1 MNMELHNT
9 IEDLVISKVTGI
21 FESIEKEG
29 NPENFCTCQ
38 QCRMDTVCYALNRSQ
53 PHYIIS
59 NRGAAR
65 VNQESHEHQQKEADL
80 VALIHEGIKQV
91 NHNQRPNFLHSP
103 RSAFPGEGVNR
114 PVFNIPTIV
123 GRLFNGN
130 NFSPLSDVKVELLRN
145 GDLVAMKDGNWQNPY
160 TLVANTEGTFSFW
173 PNPVPALTVD
183 EHRIF
188 EFSIRV
194 EAGDDLETLY
204 HFFKL
209 PVISELQTANTF
221 SLHRTFKLPDLY
233 MFPPGEAEKN
243 GYTG

>member
-1 MNMELHNT
+1 MELHNT
-9 IEDLVISKVTGI
+9 MEDMVISKVAEI
-21 FESIEKEG
+21 FESIEKDG

-38 QCRMDTVCYALNRSQ
+38 QCRMDTACYALNRSQ
-53 PHYIIS
+53 PRYIVS
-59 NRGAAR
+59 SRGASR
-65 VNQESHEHQQKEADL
+65 VVGQETHEYQQKEADL
-80 VALIHEGIKQV
+80 VALIYEGIKRV
-91 NHNQRPNFLHSP
+91 NHNQRPNFVHSSKGALP
-103 RSAFPGEGVNR
+103 EGMVNM

-160 TLVANTEGTFSFW
+160 VLVANTEGTFSFW
-173 PNPVPALTVD
+173 PNPVPALKMD
-183 EHRIF
+183 EHKIF
-188 EFSIRV
+188 EFSIKI
-194 EAGDDLETLY
+194 EGQDLETLH

-209 PVISELQTANTF
+209 PVISELQTTNTF

>member
-1 MNMELHNT
+1 
-9 IEDLVISKVTGI
+9 
-21 FESIEKEG
+21 
-29 NPENFCTCQ
+29 
-38 QCRMDTVCYALNRSQ
+38 MDTVCYALNRSQ
-53 PHYIIS
+53 PRYIIS
-59 NRGAAR
+59 NRGASR
-65 VNQESHEHQQKEADL
+65 VSQESHEHQQKEADM
-80 VALIHEGIKQV
+80 VALIYEGIKRV
-91 NHNQRPNFLHSP
+91 NHNQRPNFIHSSRGP
-103 RSAFPGEGVNR
+103 FSEGGAGI

-160 TLVANTEGTFSFW
+160 ILVANTEGTFSFW
-173 PNPVPALTVD
+173 PNPVLAAEVD
-183 EHRIF
+183 EHRTF

-194 EAGDDLETLY
+194 EARDLETLY

-209 PVISELQTANTF
+209 PVISELQTTNTF

-243 GYTG
+243 GYTD